1 MGVQTTS
8 TEVASL
14 LELATATEMVA
25 EGERGTVF
33 APTNDAFALLAGNEA
48 LPGTADVRP
57 RCI

>member
-1 MGVQTTS
+1 MQTTS